1 MVSPTAPSTEQAI
14 LDCARALIVR
24 GGYNGFSYADIAA
37 TVGIRKPSIHYYF
50 PAKEDLVRT
59 LVHRYR
65 LEAEAG
71 LDALARGASGPPEQL
86 RGYLGFWS
94 TCIADGTM
102 PICVCA
108 LLASEL
114 PLLPASVAAEVG
126 AHFRTLTAWL
136 SAALGSE
143 PDAEVFMA
151 TVHGAMLSARA
162 CANPQLFTTITDSLI
177 TRIP

>member
-1 MVSPTAPSTEQAI
+1 VSSPASTEDAI

-24 GGYNGFSYADIAA
+24 GGYNGFSYADIAT
-37 TVGIRKPSIHYYF
+37 TVGIRKPSIHYHF
-50 PAKEDLVRT
+50 PTKEDLVRT

-71 LDALARGASGPPEQL
+71 LAETTRRAAGPLEQV

-94 TCIADGTM
+94 ACIADGTM

-114 PLLPASVAAEVG
+114 PLLPVSVAEEVG
-126 AHFRTLTAWL
+126 AHFRTLSSWL
-136 SAALGSE
+136 ASALGSE
-143 PDAEVFMA
+143 SEAEVVLA
-151 TVHGAMLSARA
+151 AVHGAMLSARA
-162 CANPQLFTTITDSLI
+162 CEDPQLFTTITESLLARI
-177 TRIP
+177 T

>member
-1 MVSPTAPSTEQAI
+1 MSSPVSTEDAI

-37 TVGIRKPSIHYYF
+37 EVGIRKPSIHYHF
-50 PAKEDLVRT
+50 PTKEDLVRT

-65 LEAEAG
+65 LEAEVGLAQLAEHAAG
-71 LDALARGASGPPEQL
+71 PLEQL
-86 RGYLGFWS
+86 RGYLTFWS
-94 TCIADGTM
+94 TCIADGTV

-114 PLLPASVAAEVG
+114 PLLPPSVAEEVG

-136 SAALGSE
+136 ASALDSE
-143 PDAEVFMA
+143 PDADVFLA

-162 CANPQLFTTITDSLI
+162 CADPRLFATITESLLN
-177 TRIP
+177 RIS